1 MTVMNKKK
9 ICVGISGGVD
19 SATTAHLLIQ
29 AGHEVF
35 GATMYLF
42 DIKDEQ
48 GNWKPPGFLEDA
60 RKACDLLGIEHV
72 IVDLREEFRM
82 EVIEPFK
89 KGFLEG
95 VTPNPCTI
103 CNRYIKYGRFMDRIL
118 ELGADA
124 MATGHYVRIEH
135 RKDTGSHHLRK
146 GITLRKDQSYY
157 LHGLSE
163 QRLSKLIL
171 PLGQYETK
179 EAIRAL
185 ASGFNQDI
193 SEKKDSLGICF
204 TQGRSPFEYLKD
216 QLPDNFG
223 NGNFVLEDGSIVGSH
238 DGYFQFTIGQ
248 KKGLPKVDGKDMSV
262 IRINADS
269 QDVILGDDGA
279 LYETT
284 LIMENVNWIHRPS
297 VFPWHG
303 VFRICTW
310 GYDLQG
316 TIEPLDAKDTW
327 QVKFDTPV
335 RAIAKGQAC
344 VVYLED
350 EILGGGTIL

>member
-1 MTVMNKKK
+1 MTKKK

-19 SATTAHLLIQ
+19 SATTAHLLLQ
-29 AGHEVF
+29 EGHEVF

-48 GNWKPPGFLEDA
+48 GQWKPPGFLEDA
-60 RKACDLLGIEHV
+60 KRACELLGIEHV
-72 IVDLREEFRM
+72 IVDLREAFRQ

-95 VTPNPCTI
+95 ITPNPCTI
-103 CNRYIKYGRFMDRIL
+103 CNRAIKYGRFMDQIL
-118 ELGADA
+118 ALGADA

-135 RKDTGSHHLRK
+135 RKDSDSHHLKK
-146 GITLRKDQSYY
+146 GMTSRKDQSYY

-163 QRLSKLIL
+163 ERLSKLIL

-185 ASGFNQDI
+185 ASGFDQDI
-193 SEKKDSLGICF
+193 AEKRDSLGICF
-204 TQGRSPFEYLKD
+204 TQGRTPFEYLRD
-216 QLPDNFG
+216 QLPLHFG
-223 NGNFVLEDGSIVGSH
+223 SGNFVLEDGSVVGSH

-248 KKGLPKVDGKDMSV
+248 KKGLPKVGGKDMSV
-262 IRINADS
+262 IRIEADS
-269 QDVILGDDGA
+269 QDVVLGDDGA
-279 LYETT
+279 LYEST
-284 LIMENVNWIHRPS
+284 LIMGNVNWIHRPEG
-297 VFPWHG
+297 FPWRG

-316 TIEPLDAKDTW
+316 IIEPIGAEGLW
-327 QVKFDTPV
+327 QVRFDEPV

-344 VVYLED
+344 VIYLAD

>member
-1 MTVMNKKK
+1 MTKKK

-19 SATTAHLLIQ
+19 SATTAHLLLQ
-29 AGHEVF
+29 EGHEVF

-42 DIKDEQ
+42 DIKDDQ
-48 GNWKPPGFLEDA
+48 GQWKPPGFLEDA
-60 RKACDLLGIEHV
+60 RKACELLGIEHV
-72 IVDLREEFRM
+72 IIDLREAFKR

-89 KGFLEG
+89 KGFIEG
-95 VTPNPCTI
+95 RTPNPCTI
-103 CNRYIKYGRFMDRIL
+103 CNRYVKYGHFMDEIL
-118 ELGADA
+118 AMGADA

-135 RKDTGSHHLRK
+135 RKTSDSHHLKK
-146 GITLRKDQSYY
+146 GITSRKDQSYY

-163 QRLSKLIL
+163 ERLSKLIL

-179 EAIRAL
+179 ASIRAL
-185 ASGFNQDI
+185 ASEFNQTI
-193 SEKKDSLGICF
+193 AEKKDSLGICF

-216 QLPDNFG
+216 QLPANFG
-223 NGNFVLEDGSIVGSH
+223 NGNFVLEDGRVVGSH
-238 DGYFQFTIGQ
+238 EGYFQFTIGQ
-248 KKGLPKVDGKDMSV
+248 KKGLPKVEGKGMSV
-262 IRINADS
+262 IRIEADTR
-269 QDVILGDDGA
+269 DVVLGDDEA

-284 LIMENVNWIHRPS
+284 LVMEKVNWIHRPNE
-297 VFPWHG
+297 FPWRG

-316 TIEPLDAKDTW
+316 IIEPISEDLW
-327 QVKFDTPV
+327 QVRFDEPV

-344 VVYLED
+344 VIYLDD